1 MVGGTVRDA
10 LLERPAHDVVDVAT
24 DLTPDQVMTRFE
36 RVEPIGLAHGTVMIL
51 TGQVRLECT
60 TFRREGAYVD
70 ARHPETVSFTREL
83 GEDLARRD
91 LTVNA
96 MAWDPE
102 AETLSDPFDGL
113 ADLDRRV
120 LRAVGDPV
128 ERFREDALRPVR
140 VARLAATLE
149 MTPEPATRRALGA
162 VLDRA
167 ARVAPERVRVELER
181 LMEADRPSAGFELLR
196 EAGLLELWMA
206 ELASCA
212 GVPQNRYHE
221 HDVYRHSLLTCDA
234 APRGKPEVRWA
245 ALLHD
250 IGKPATREGDGPD
263 ATFYGHAD
271 IGADLARQLLDRL
284 RFAHEPRDR
293 IVHLVRQHMFEY
305 RSEWSDAA
313 LRRWL
318 RRVGL
323 ENVADLF
330 DLRIADVIA
339 NPRHATLP
347 AYLEEMRARIEDLL
361 AQSPAL
367 RVRDLAIDGQDV
379 MQALGI
385 PPGPAVGRILA
396 SLLEE
401 VTERPEHNEREWLL
415 ARVRADG
422 IPALPDPRKA

>member
-1 MVGGTVRDA
+1 VRA
-10 LLERPAHDVVDVAT
+10 
-24 DLTPDQVMTRFE
+24 
-36 RVEPIGLAHGTVMIL
+36 
-51 TGQVRLECT
+51 
-60 TFRREGAYVD
+60 
-70 ARHPETVSFTREL
+70 
-83 GEDLARRD
+83 
-91 LTVNA
+91 
-96 MAWDPE
+96 
-102 AETLSDPFDGL
+102 
-113 ADLDRRV
+113 
-120 LRAVGDPV
+120 
-128 ERFREDALRPVR
+128 
-140 VARLAATLE
+140 
-149 MTPEPATRRALGA
+149 
-162 VLDRA
+162 
-167 ARVAPERVRVELER
+167 ELER
-181 LMEADRPSAGFELLR
+181 LMEAPRPSAGFELLR
-196 EAGLLELWMA
+196 EAGLLELWMT

-221 HDVYRHSLLTCDA
+221 HDVYWHSLLTCDA
-234 APRGKPEVRWA
+234 APRAKPEVRWA

-250 IGKPATREGDGPD
+250 IGKPATRSDGGPD

-271 IGADLARQLLDRL
+271 VGADLARQLLDRL
-284 RFAHEPRDR
+284 RFAHEPRDH

-367 RVRDLAIDGQDV
+367 RVRDLAIDGRDV
-379 MQALGI
+379 MQALGV
-385 PPGPAVGRILA
+385 PPGPAIGWILA
-396 SLLEE
+396 ALLEE

-422 IPALPDPRKA
+422 IPSHPEPRKA